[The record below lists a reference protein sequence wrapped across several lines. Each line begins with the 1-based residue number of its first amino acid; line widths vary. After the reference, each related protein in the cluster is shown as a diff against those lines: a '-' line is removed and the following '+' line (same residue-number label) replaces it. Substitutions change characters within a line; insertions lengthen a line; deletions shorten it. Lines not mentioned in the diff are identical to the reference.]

1 LEEVYRKAKSPNEE
15 EKTHEGCHP
24 RPLEPTY
31 SLKAVGFSGLY
42 SRNLREKLTSK
53 FNAQLQKEPME
64 CQINYDEDTRVLL
77 VEFEKEEDAE
87 KIKNLLHEHLEVL
100 MSEDIELE
108 YVGAELGTYLFRNK
122 KKLSI
127 NYDEKSRDKS
137 KSPVKEV
144 SEQPIRS

>member
-1 LEEVYRKAKSPNEE
+1 
-15 EKTHEGCHP
+15 
-24 RPLEPTY
+24 
-31 SLKAVGFSGLY
+31 
-42 SRNLREKLTSK
+42 
-53 FNAQLQKEPME
+53 ME